1 MASIYSPYSRT
12 VHRRGEP
19 SRTAADHLVCLLV
32 FSIGG
37 LLTDCLAL
45 AIPDGAS
52 LAPLR
57 FALIAGAAPVAAM
70 VALRICR

>member
-1 MASIYSPYSRT
+1 MASIYSPHPRA
-12 VHRRGEP
+12 VHRRGDP

-32 FSIGG
+32 FSVGG

-45 AIPDGAS
+45 LMPDEAS

-57 FALIAGAAPVAAM
+57 FVLIAGAAPVAAM